1 MVRFSSPSV
10 QALVGVVIDDSL
22 DNGSIRVLA
31 VPRRLRN
38 NCSGNKHGINA
49 VVINENEPVDR
60 KRVGRGYLTL
70 EVVQK

>member
-1 MVRFSSPSV
+1 MM
-10 QALVGVVIDDSL
+10 IDDSL
-22 DNGSIRVLA
+22 DNGISIPVLA
-31 VPRRLRN
+31 VPRWLRDD
-38 NCSGNKHGINA
+38 CSGNKHGIDT